1 MCVNSVCGNG
11 RKITIKIQKH
21 NNDLKNHSILHE
33 KYTFHIMVNVYVKI
47 SRIKDFSKW
56 TVDWVFGS

>member
-47 SRIKDFSKW
+47 SRIKDFSK
-56 TVDWVFGS
+56 